1 MPYILFTFYG
11 VYIHPPPPPNKQPVE
26 MLNNILDIIK
36 RIKDPQLN
44 IYKVFLT
51 CLDFYIN
58 QLVRFLQSSKLQ
70 NFCQQYNKA
79 SLAQIHN
86 SFANY
91 NCIAALIKCERL
103 LSYLEGRYFNGVLFK
118 WKTKHQ
124 DLDTVCNMF

>member
-1 MPYILFTFYG
+1 MPYILFTSHG
-11 VYIHPPPPPNKQPVE
+11 VHTHPPPPPNKQPAE
-26 MLNNILDIIK
+26 MLNDILDIIK

-44 IYKVFLT
+44 ICKVFLT
-51 CLDFYIN
+51 CLDFYTN
-58 QLVRFLQSSKLQ
+58 QLARFLQSPELQ

-91 NCIAALIKCERL
+91 DRIAALIKRERL
-103 LSYLEGRYFNGVLFK
+103 LSYPEGRHFNGVLFE

-124 DLDTVCNMF
+124 DPDTVCNMF